1 MKGHDW
7 TMTGKIKIAIA
18 SGKGGTGKT
27 LISTNLFNALQKQNR
42 NVTLVDCDAEEP
54 NDREFIAGDLI
65 LSFDV
70 TQQIPVIDESKCTY
84 CGKCYDYCNYNAIF
98 FLGEQRMIRVME
110 DLCHGCGACS
120 VACEFGAITEKED
133 LLGTVSQYSIS
144 ENSTLIEARMKVGV
158 HSPVSTIKAAINAT
172 ESNGIVILDA
182 PPGTSCPFIQTVAQ
196 ADYVVLVTEPTPFGL
211 SDLKQS
217 VETLKTLGKPCGVIV
232 NRAGLGDLEVYNYL
246 KQENIPLL
254 MSISF
259 DREIASIYSNGG
271 LLTNEDAEW
280 EQKFNQLFTSI
291 ATEYGNSSN

>member
-1 MKGHDW
+1 MIEK
-7 TMTGKIKIAIA
+7 MKIAIA

-172 ESNGIVILDA
+172 ESNRIVILDA

-254 MSISF
+254 MSIPF

>member
-1 MKGHDW
+1 MIEK
-7 TMTGKIKIAIA
+7 MKIAIA

-65 LSFDV
+65 FSFDV

-133 LLGTVSQYSIS
+133 LLGTVSQYCIS
-144 ENSTLIEARMKVGV
+144 ENCTLIEARMKVGV

-232 NRAGLGDLEVYNYL
+232 NRTGLGDLEVYNYL

-254 MSISF
+254 MSIPF
-259 DREIASIYSNGG
+259 DRKIASIYSNGG

>member
-1 MKGHDW
+1 
-7 TMTGKIKIAIA
+7 MTEKIKIAIA

-27 LISTNLFNALQKQNR
+27 LISTNLFNALQKQKR
-42 NVTLVDCDAEEP
+42 VVTLVDCDAEEP
-54 NDREFIAGDLI
+54 NDREFISGELTQSI
-65 LSFDV
+65 EV
-70 TQQIPVIDESKCTY
+70 TQLIPVIDESKCSY
-84 CGKCYDYCNYNAIF
+84 CGKCHEYCNYNAIF
-98 FLGEQRMIRVME
+98 FVREASIIKVME

-144 ENSTLIEARMKVGV
+144 ENCTLIEARMKVGV

-172 ESNGIVILDA
+172 ESNRIVILDA

-217 VETLKTLGKPCGVIV
+217 VEILKTLGKPCGVIV

-254 MSISF
+254 MSIPF

-271 LLTNEDAEW
+271 LLTNEDADW
-280 EQKFNQLFTSI
+280 GPPFHPFFPSL
-291 ATEYGNSSN
+291 ATEYGNSSK

>member
-1 MKGHDW
+1 MIEK
-7 TMTGKIKIAIA
+7 MKIAIA

-65 LSFDV
+65 FSFDV

-144 ENSTLIEARMKVGV
+144 ENCTLIEARMKVGV

-172 ESNGIVILDA
+172 ESNRIVILDA

-254 MSISF
+254 MSIPF

>member
-1 MKGHDW
+1 MIEK
-7 TMTGKIKIAIA
+7 MKIAIA

-254 MSISF
+254 MSIPF

>member
-1 MKGHDW
+1 MIEK
-7 TMTGKIKIAIA
+7 MKIAIA

-65 LSFDV
+65 FSFDV

-211 SDLKQS
+211 SDLIQS
-217 VETLKTLGKPCGVIV
+217 VEILKTLGKPCGVIV

-254 MSISF
+254 MSIPF

>member
-1 MKGHDW
+1 MIEK
-7 TMTGKIKIAIA
+7 MKIAIA

-65 LSFDV
+65 FSFDV

-172 ESNGIVILDA
+172 ESNRIVILDA
-182 PPGTSCPFIQTVAQ
+182 PPGTSCPFIQTVAH

-254 MSISF
+254 MSIPF